1 MRTTCGTAALGC
13 AESPRTAEQGHPQTP
28 EYNMHDPALPQ
39 MIANL
44 EQLEELLSRPTEA
57 VVDAL
62 ARVDGDI
69 LVLGVAG
76 KMGPTLARMAR
87 RASDTASFRRRIIG
101 VSRFSDTEIRRQL
114 ESHGVETIQGDLLD
128 PDFVDSLPEVP
139 NVIHMAG
146 MKFGATGKEPLT
158 WAMNAHLPALVCRKF
173 RRSRLLV
180 FSTGNVYGAVP
191 VSSGGSRETDPP
203 DPRGEY
209 AMSCL
214 GRERMIEY
222 FSQTLGTPAV
232 LIRLNYAVEMRYG
245 VLVDLAQKVYGGQTI
260 DLTMGYLNAIW
271 QGEANARALCAL
283 PDACS
288 PPLCLNVTGSQCL
301 RVRDI
306 CEQLAAR
313 FGKSAQFSGVEAAD
327 ALLSNAEEAAR
338 RYGPTRVNADQMI
351 RWITDWLVH
360 GGPTLGKPTHFEV
373 RDGKF

>member
-1 MRTTCGTAALGC
+1 M
-13 AESPRTAEQGHPQTP
+13 S
-28 EYNMHDPALPQ
+28 DPSLPDI
-39 MIANL
+39 IADL
-44 EQLEELLSRPTEA
+44 EQLDELLSRPTAA
-57 VVDAL
+57 VVHAL
-62 ARVDGDI
+62 SRVEGDI
-69 LVLGVAG
+69 VVLGVAG

-87 RASDTASFRRRIIG
+87 RASNATSARRRIIG
-101 VSRFSDTEIRRQL
+101 VSRFSKIESRRELQ
-114 ESHGVETIQGDLLD
+114 SHGIETIQGDLLD
-128 PDFVDSLPEVP
+128 PHFVDSLPEVP
-139 NVIHMAG
+139 NVIYMAG

-158 WAMNAHLPALVCRKF
+158 WAMNAYLPALVCRKF

-191 VSSGGSRETDPP
+191 IHSGGSRETDPP

-214 GRERMIEY
+214 GRERMIEH
-222 FSQTLGTPAV
+222 FSQTLEIPAV

-288 PPLCLNVTGSQCL
+288 PPLYLNVAGHECL
-301 RVRDI
+301 SVREI
-306 CEQLAAR
+306 CERFAQLME
-313 FGKSAQFSGVEAAD
+313 KPVQFSGVEAAD
-327 ALLSNAEEAAR
+327 ALLSNADAAAR
-338 RYGPTRVNADQMI
+338 RYGPTRINADQMI
-351 RWITDWLVH
+351 RWIAHWLTH